1 MNFFTLYLLP
11 WINSDDAMKKFIL
24 LALTML
30 PCTFNLFSQTS
41 DFVPVYD
48 SMQARFQ
55 VYYAFGDWKAI
66 DWAALSG

>member
-1 MNFFTLYLLP
+1 MNFFDLYLLP
-11 WINSDDAMKKFIL
+11 YFNSEDAMKKFIL

-48 SMQARFQ
+48 SMHARFQ
-55 VYYAFGDWKAI
+55 VYYVFGDWKAI
-66 DWAALSG
+66 DWVALSG

>member
-1 MNFFTLYLLP
+1 
-11 WINSDDAMKKFIL
+11 MKKFIL

-48 SMQARFQ
+48 SMHTRFQ
-55 VYYAFGDWKAI
+55 VYYVFGDWKAI
-66 DWAALSG
+66 DWVALSG

>member
-1 MNFFTLYLLP
+1 
-11 WINSDDAMKKFIL
+11 MKKFIL